1 MCFKVGMTTCFK
13 AGMTMGFK
21 AEMVMCFKM
30 TGRPGK
36 EDVVKLKN
44 LWK

>member
-1 MCFKVGMTTCFK
+1 
-13 AGMTMGFK
+13 MGFK
-21 AEMVMCFKM
+21 AEMMMCFKM

-44 LWK
+44 LRE

>member
-1 MCFKVGMTTCFK
+1 MC
-13 AGMTMGFK
+13 FK
-21 AEMVMCFKM
+21 AEMMMCFKM

-44 LWK
+44 LRE